1 MANNRVRLPIVAP
14 PRFKA
19 GESQRHGEMAGGD
32 DNRNRTQNLRR
43 LRQKHAHN
51 QCRAYSI
58 VETRSAKFKSSQG
71 SRKKLTEV
79 FLKPLGRF
87 QKSPGLCRQ
96 RVYPFALKGY
106 ILLKEGVYPFGQKG
120 YTLLKEGGIPLC
132 VKGVY
137 PFEGRGYTP
146 FAAKSEGFS
155 RQARGFQN
163 GSAKFVKRPLI

>member
-1 MANNRVRLPIVAP
+1 MFECLIRRFSTQPRPIADCRP
-14 PRFKA
+14 AEIQSERIAKA
-19 GESQRHGEMAGGD
+19 WRNGGGGD
-32 DNRNRTQNLRR
+32 DNRNRTPHLRH
-43 LRQKHAHN
+43 LRQKHTHN

-71 SRKKLTEV
+71 SRKKLPEV

-96 RVYPFALKGY
+96 RVDPLVRKGC
-106 ILLKEGVYPFGQKG
+106 
-120 YTLLKEGGIPLC
+120 TLLKEGGIPLC

-146 FAAKSEGFS
+146 LRE
-155 RQARGFQN
+155 RGIPF
-163 GSAKFVKRPLI
+163 